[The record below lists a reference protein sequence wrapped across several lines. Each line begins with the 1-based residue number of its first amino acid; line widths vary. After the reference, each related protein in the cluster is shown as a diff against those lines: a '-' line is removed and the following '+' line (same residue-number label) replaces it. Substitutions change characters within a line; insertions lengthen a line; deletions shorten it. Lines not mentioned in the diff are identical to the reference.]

1 LGGLLVKT
9 GTLKNIFLHI
19 LKSKWTWLVLCFTGL
34 VTVYVCASFSF
45 AKYVER
51 QTSDTST
58 DVATFIIEDDLSEK
72 SYNLAISGSSDGG
85 LTAIINVV
93 NKSSVPV
100 NYSVTVENVTK
111 NLPLVFNEVSTKR
124 ISAGGEAKVEVGV
137 SYTGDGELSTSY
149 CGMIDIIRVTVV
161 CVQAE

>member
-1 LGGLLVKT
+1 LGGFLVKT

-72 SYNLAISGSSDGG
+72 SYNLAISGSSSGSG
-85 LTAIINVV
+85 LASKINVY
-93 NKSSVPV
+93 NKSSVAV

-111 NLPLVFNEVSTKR
+111 NLPIEFSDVSTQR
-124 ISAGGEAKVEVGV
+124 IEAGAQTVFEVGITFTQSELPI
-137 SYTGDGELSTSY
+137 SYS
-149 CGMIDIIRVTVV
+149 GMIDIIRVTVV